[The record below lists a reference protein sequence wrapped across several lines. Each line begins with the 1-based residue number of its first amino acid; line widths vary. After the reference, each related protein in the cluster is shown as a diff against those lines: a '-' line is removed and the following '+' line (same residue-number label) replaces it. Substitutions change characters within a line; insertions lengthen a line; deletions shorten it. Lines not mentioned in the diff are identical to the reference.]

1 MIDRKMEEKIKKKEA
16 VMQKEIER
24 IVYYLVSIENTQES
38 LERRPYMI
46 LEDMAVVF
54 GILDIDGATIHEVD
68 DKKAMDHGWSEKFLW
83 ERAKRNTELLL
94 PARIEPVSQT
104 IIGHTEDEPVFLLS
118 NEARRYGAGTICY
131 ENVLQD
137 FSMKYGWNLYLLPT
151 SIHEFMILFDQ
162 GIYNEENLQKILQ
175 ESNQKLDQKEFLSD
189 NIYYY
194 DRDQRQF
201 FAIF

>member
-1 MIDRKMEEKIKKKEA
+1 
-16 VMQKEIER
+16 
-24 IVYYLVSIENTQES
+24 
-38 LERRPYMI
+38 
-46 LEDMAVVF
+46 
-54 GILDIDGATIHEVD
+54 
-68 DKKAMDHGWSEKFLW
+68 
-83 ERAKRNTELLL
+83 
-94 PARIEPVSQT
+94 
-104 IIGHTEDEPVFLLS
+104 
-118 NEARRYGAGTICY
+118 
-131 ENVLQD
+131 
-137 FSMKYGWNLYLLPT
+137 MKYGWNLYLLPT